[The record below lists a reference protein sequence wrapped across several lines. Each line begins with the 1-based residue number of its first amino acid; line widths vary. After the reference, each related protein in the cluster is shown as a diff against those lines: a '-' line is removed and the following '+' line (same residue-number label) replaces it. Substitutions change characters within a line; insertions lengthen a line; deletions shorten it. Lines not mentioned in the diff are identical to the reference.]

1 MGAAKEEGKGRVREA
16 RTRPCDYLMFR
27 NTEGMNYSKS
37 ALVTEVTVPVEMN
50 SSMVSA

>member
-1 MGAAKEEGKGRVREA
+1 MGAAKEEVKGRVREA
-16 RTRPCDYLMFR
+16 RTRPLKFNSVNR
-27 NTEGMNYSKS
+27 PEMNYSKS